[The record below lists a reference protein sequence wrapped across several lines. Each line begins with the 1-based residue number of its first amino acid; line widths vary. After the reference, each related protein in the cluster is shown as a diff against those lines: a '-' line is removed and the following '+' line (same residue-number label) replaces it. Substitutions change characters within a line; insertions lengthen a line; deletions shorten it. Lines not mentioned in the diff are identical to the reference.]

1 MALLVKRRWFWGALA
16 GSLAFLVWQPFG
28 IYAVVAVVAAGVAER
43 WRGVRNAVAGA
54 AIPLVATTVWLW
66 IAGSLGDAVESTI
79 SYPLGGVERAPETL
93 GGRIS
98 HIASEVSFGYGLGGL
113 LLAAGL
119 VALVAIVV
127 LRVRSAWVLV
137 ATLLPLVLFS
147 LHDFQGA
154 PDVFPFLPYAAIGLA
169 AVGALALG
177 RVRSPRGPRSARWS
191 SWRSSSSRSSPSP
204 ARAHATRDCC
214 GSTSAHCRSNAY
226 STPASTSRRSATPP
240 RSSSPAAARPT
251 GTSTC
256 PRASAAGGC
265 AMTSAASAASGARSA
280 HATRRSW

>member
-54 AIPLVATTVWLW
+54 AIPLVVTTVWLW
-66 IAGSLGDAVESTI
+66 IAGSLGDAVEATI

-177 RVRSPRGPRSARWS
+177 RVRSPAGPAVGAVVVVALFVVAFVAFTGPRPRDTGLLRQHERAC
-191 SWRSSSSRSSPSP
+191 RSS
-204 ARAHATRDCC
+204 
-214 GSTSAHCRSNAY
+214 AY

-265 AMTSAASAASGARSA
+265 AMTSAASAASGTRSA
-280 HATRRSW
+280 RATRRSW